1 MCYFNHYAMHISSK
15 LFSVFLLCSN
25 GGISLWMRIKSLYK
39 ISWERCFFS
48 SHSYLEVGDLTVSS
62 ILVSSCICELTVK
75 EVCFWKRKHYVIAKK
90 QGSLMER
97 AVPVNSAET
106 PWVLRERCRILVRT
120 YWPDNGPKTNKA
132 VIKSKIWMEKNYREF
147 RRISVRVRHLF

>member
-1 MCYFNHYAMHISSK
+1 MQCTLVQNYFRFFCYAATVGPAYGWEWNLS
-15 LFSVFLLCSN
+15 
-25 GGISLWMRIKSLYK
+25 IKFPEK
-39 ISWERCFFS
+39 GVFFS
-48 SHSYLEVGDLTVSS
+48 SHSCLEVGDHTVSS
-62 ILVSSCICELTVK
+62 VLVSSCICELTVK